1 MVEIREQSMHE
12 TLFKL
17 FPKLNKPTNG
27 IGMTEIITFFLP
39 LIMASTSP
47 QNLSIFSTLI
57 SRCLGSNHAC
67 NSWAFIILF
76 LLCLLSNAIHSR
88 HRQKACGLTS
98 RGGATPMQTKWLKL
112 FSKLHYR
119 RDQNEDSLQ

>member
-39 LIMASTSP
+39 LIMVSTST

-57 SRCLGSNHAC
+57 SRCLACNHAC
-67 NSWAFIILF
+67 NSWAFVILF
-76 LLCLLSNAIHSR
+76 LLRLLSIVIRS
-88 HRQKACGLTS
+88 CGFTPQAKGLRSDKS
-98 RGGATPMQTKWLKL
+98 RGSNSNADEMAQTILKVT
-112 FSKLHYR
+112 
-119 RDQNEDSLQ
+119 LQA